1 MELTEL
7 ESRLAGPT
15 GEVLRVDLLTQL
27 STMEFQLRR
36 RMAASVPRS
45 EFAGLEAS
53 ADAVRMAQEI
63 LHEWPKP

>member
-1 MELTEL
+1 MELTDL

-27 STMEFQLRR
+27 STMEFQLRQ

-53 ADAVRMAQEI
+53 AEAVRMAQEI